1 VLWGDDRAEAAA
13 VRTFGNGGQSRKF
26 LMVKALI
33 TVLAV
38 LCLVPSLPALGWH
51 AVPTWSALL
60 AGVAVTLV
68 LGNPWAS
75 RTKGLTPQL
84 LSLSVMGLGAAM
96 NLRTV
101 AVVGLQGLGYT
112 LVGISATLALGA
124 LLGGFLHVRRA
135 TGTLVSVGTAI
146 CGGSAIAAAAPVI
159 GADAEETS
167 AALGIV
173 FLLNATALLLFP
185 AIGHHF
191 YLTQHA
197 FGLWAALAIHD
208 TSSVVGAAA
217 TYGPDALVV
226 ATTTKLVRALWIVPV
241 TLALGAW
248 VAHPAVESTGK
259 PTAKRP
265 WFILGFL
272 AAAALVSFV
281 PALQP
286 AGKLVAA
293 LAQRLLVLTLFLLG
307 LGLSRAALARVGA
320 RPFLMGVALWVLVA
334 SGTLAALLLGWIR

>member
-1 VLWGDDRAEAAA
+1 VPTQSRRRLKA
-13 VRTFGNGGQSRKF
+13 VRKS
-26 LMVKALI
+26 LMVKPLIAL
-33 TVLAV
+33 LAV
-38 LCLVPSLPALGWH
+38 LCLVPDLPPLGWH
-51 AVPTWSALL
+51 ALPTWGALL

-68 LGNPWAS
+68 LGNPWTA
-75 RTKGLTPQL
+75 RTKSLTPQL
-84 LSLSVMGLGAAM
+84 LAVSVMGLGAAM

-101 AVVGLQGLGYT
+101 AVVGLQGFGYT
-112 LVGISATLALGA
+112 LVGIGATLAMGA
-124 LLGGFLHVRRA
+124 LLGRVLAVRRA

-159 GADAEETS
+159 GADDEETS

-191 YLTQHA
+191 GLTQHA

-217 TYGPDALVV
+217 TYGPEALVV

-241 TLALGAW
+241 TLGLGAL
-248 VAHPAVESTGK
+248 VARPAAGSTGRPK
-259 PTAKRP
+259 AKRP

-272 AAAALVSFV
+272 AAAALVSFL

-286 AGKLVAA
+286 AGKLVAS

-320 RPFLMGVALWVLVA
+320 RPFFMGFVLWLLVA
-334 SGTLAALLLGWIR
+334 SGTLGALLLGWIR

>member
-1 VLWGDDRAEAAA
+1 
-13 VRTFGNGGQSRKF
+13 
-26 LMVKALI
+26 MVKALI
-33 TVLAV
+33 TAFAA
-38 LCLVPSLPALGWH
+38 LCLVPTLPAVGWH
-51 AVPTWSALL
+51 AVPTWAALL

-75 RTKGLTPQL
+75 TTKQLTPQL
-84 LSLSVMGLGAAM
+84 LALSVMGLGAAM

-101 AVVGLQGLGYT
+101 AVVGLQGFGYT
-112 LVGISATLALGA
+112 LVGITGTLGLGA
-124 LLGGFLHVRRA
+124 LLGRLLNVGRA

-185 AIGHHF
+185 LIGHQLG
-191 YLTQHA
+191 LTQHA

-208 TSSVVGAAA
+208 TSSVVGAAS

-248 VAHPAVESTGK
+248 VARRGTESTAK
-259 PTAKRP
+259 PKAKRP

-286 AGKLVAA
+286 AGKLLAA
-293 LAQRLLVLTLFLLG
+293 AAQRLLVLTLFLLG

-320 RPFLMGVALWVLVA
+320 RPFLMGVVLWVLVA
-334 SGTLAALLLGWIR
+334 SATLAALLVGWIH